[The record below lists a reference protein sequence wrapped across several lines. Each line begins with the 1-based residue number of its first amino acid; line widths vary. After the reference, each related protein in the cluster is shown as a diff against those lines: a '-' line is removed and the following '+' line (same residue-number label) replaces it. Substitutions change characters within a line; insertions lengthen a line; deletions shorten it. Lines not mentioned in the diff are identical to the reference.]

1 MAVMLNIG
9 IKDANGQWKNYTV
22 AVNDETNDW
31 GKNVSVWEAQTQEER
46 EAKKERNFCGNGQVF
61 WTDGNVKV
69 AEKKPQPMEGISKE
83 ETNDL
88 PF

>member
-22 AVNDETNDW
+22 AINDETNEW

-46 EAKKERNFCGNGQVF
+46 DANKQKVFCGNGKVF
-61 WTDGNVKV
+61 WTDGTVKV
-69 AEKKPQPMEGISKE
+69 AEKKPQDLPADMQE
-83 ETNDL
+83 ENDL

>member
-1 MAVMLNIG
+1 MLNIG
-9 IKDANGQWKNYTV
+9 IKDTNGQWKNYTV
-22 AVNDETNDW
+22 AINDETNEW
-31 GKNVSVWEAQTQEER
+31 GNNVSVWEAQTQEER
-46 EAKKERNFCGNGQVF
+46 EAKTPKNFCGNGKVF

-69 AEKKPQPMEGISKE
+69 AEQKPQPIEGISKE

>member
-1 MAVMLNIG
+1 MMNIG
-9 IKDANGQWKNYTV
+9 IKDSSGQWKNYTV
-22 AVNDETNDW
+22 AVNDETNEW

-46 EAKKERNFCGNGQVF
+46 EAKKDKVFCGNGKVF
-61 WTDGNVKV
+61 WTDGNVQV
-69 AEKKPQPMEGISKE
+69 AEKKPQPMEGIKE